1 MSHYPL
7 SLYVEGENETLPEW
21 HQAFEIAAAQT
32 SGLANL
38 FSLIKQCE
46 HPFIDQ
52 QLVVTELA
60 VTQYLSNKQ
69 PMLNKDLTQFM
80 QSFRGTQR
88 QFSEKYL
95 FGRRFEV

>member
-1 MSHYPL
+1 MR
-7 SLYVEGENETLPEW
+7 LPEL

-38 FSLIKQCE
+38 FSVIKECE

-60 VTQYLSNKQ
+60 VPSAWQLGLHSTRYLSNKQ
-69 PMLNKDLTQFM
+69 PMLDKDLTQFM
-80 QSFRGTQR
+80 QIFSHIHQNRA
-88 QFSEKYL
+88 SEKKVSA
-95 FGRRFEV
+95 GRAS

>member
-1 MSHYPL
+1 M
-7 SLYVEGENETLPEW
+7 EGENETLPQL
-21 HQAFEIAAAQT
+21 HQAFEIVAAQT

-60 VTQYLSNKQ
+60 VPSAWQLGLHSIWYLSNKQ
-69 PMLNKDLTQFM
+69 PMFEKDLTQFM
-80 QSFRGTQR
+80 QSFPHIHQN
-88 QFSEKYL
+88 QNWQSEL
-95 FGRRFEV
+95 T